1 MFEAGGTS
9 SEVTVLG
16 AMWRRRRLVALCFVL
31 GGALLYLVG
40 QMLPGSGV
48 HSALAA
54 VVVRESVELSIGS
67 TDRPERFVANQ
78 IQVLRSRR
86 VAQRTIE
93 LVAEAGLGEVTREE
107 IERRLSVIGQEGSD
121 QIVIRYVADDPELA
135 ITVANSVLEAYQELN
150 AAQANADAQDAV
162 DRIDAEIEVLDERLD
177 ELEGEIRE
185 IEDGDETLQE
195 LAAQADAAL
204 AQIETFQQQ
213 FDSTNN
219 LEARQAIG
227 FALNEMRSRVQFYLT
242 ARSSLLNARELATLI
257 ELQSRIAERRAQL
270 VESRD
275 QVLVD
280 AATNP
285 GVIAF
290 ADPAEFATFEPGF
303 SGVRALAAGLMLGLV
318 VGGAL
323 ATALENK
330 QERVIRRGEI
340 GSILDAPLLASV
352 PDFSQEGLS
361 TRMPVFDAPRSASAE
376 AFRFAVTSLE
386 TVTRGMQSPLVLIT
400 SPGTGQGKTV
410 TTANLGLAAAMAG
423 YRVLLIDADFG
434 SQHLTKML
442 LPDRGGNG
450 PGLTDAL
457 SGDVLFDEATQRVP
471 TSEATRLYLMTRGS
485 PVAVPSEVFQSSAA
499 RDLAIAAKLR
509 FDFILIDAPPLLR
522 VAYTSSLLQL
532 SDTAIAVIPRGLR
545 AEDLTDLRDRLEFI
559 DRPLAGYLF
568 TKDALDE
575 DWRGGS
581 LSMQGVFLGADE
593 GGSEVSRQQ

>member
-1 MFEAGGTS
+1 MLSLIPGLPQGQAASAEEVDGFFAAGS
-9 SEVTVLG
+9 MV
-16 AMWRRRRLVALCFVL
+16 RRL
-31 GGALLYLVG
+31 
-40 QMLPGSGV
+40 
-48 HSALAA
+48 H
-54 VVVRESVELSIGS
+54 R
-67 TDRPERFVANQ
+67 
-78 IQVLRSRR
+78 
-86 VAQRTIE
+86 
-93 LVAEAGLGEVTREE
+93 
-107 IERRLSVIGQEGSD
+107 
-121 QIVIRYVADDPELA
+121 
-135 ITVANSVLEAYQELN
+135 
-150 AAQANADAQDAV
+150 
-162 DRIDAEIEVLDERLD
+162 ERL
-177 ELEGEIRE
+177 
-185 IEDGDETLQE
+185 
-195 LAAQADAAL
+195 
-204 AQIETFQQQ
+204 
-213 FDSTNN
+213 
-219 LEARQAIG
+219 
-227 FALNEMRSRVQFYLT
+227 
-242 ARSSLLNARELATLI
+242 
-257 ELQSRIAERRAQL
+257 
-270 VESRD
+270 
-275 QVLVD
+275 VL
-280 AATNP
+280 
-285 GVIAF
+285 
-290 ADPAEFATFEPGF
+290 F

-318 VGGAL
+318 AGGAL

-330 QERVIRRGEI
+330 QERVTRRGEI

-352 PDFSQEGLS
+352 PDFTQEGLS
-361 TRMPVFDAPRSASAE
+361 TRSPVFDAPRSASAE

-386 TVTRGMQSPLVLIT
+386 TVTRGLQSPLVLIT

-457 SGDVLFDEATQRVP
+457 SGDVLFDDATQRVP
-471 TSEATRLYLMTRGS
+471 TSEAARLYLMTRGS

-532 SDTAIAVIPRGLR
+532 SDTAIAVIPRGVR
-545 AEDLTDLRDRLEFI
+545 AEDLTELRDRLKFI

-593 GGSEVSRQQ
+593 DGSEISRQQ